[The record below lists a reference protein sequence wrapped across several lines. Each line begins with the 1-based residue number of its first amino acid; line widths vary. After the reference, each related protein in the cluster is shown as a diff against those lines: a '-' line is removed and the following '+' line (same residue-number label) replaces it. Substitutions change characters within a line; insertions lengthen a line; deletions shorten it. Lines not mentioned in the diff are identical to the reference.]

1 MPKDNIFI
9 IGFNN
14 KSQKTLI
21 SQINDTFKKNEVIH
35 LNGNEDFITLI
46 PKEWMV
52 LMEGFMIIPTNHNF
66 FLG

>member
-21 SQINDTFKKNEVIH
+21 NQINDTFKKNEIIH
-35 LNGNEDFITLI
+35 LDGSEDLNE
-46 PKEWMV
+46 
-52 LMEGFMIIPTNHNF
+52 
-66 FLG
+66 

>member
-21 SQINDTFKKNEVIH
+21 NQINDTFKKNKVTH
-35 LNGNEDFITLI
+35 LNGNENLNELNDQDN
-46 PKEWMV
+46 
-52 LMEGFMIIPTNHNF
+52 TNKYTQ
-66 FLG
+66 